1 MRPSIRPERPALVL
15 SAIISTIRLRPALVA
30 DKSAT
35 FCRYI
40 GRKMLRPMI
49 ELQPNECAPKQQRAF
64 ALPRM
69 SIGISGSG
77 AVISRH
83 TKPDPTTAA
92 SANSRRIAGD
102 AHE

>member
-15 SAIISTIRLRPALVA
+15 SAIISTIRLKPALVA
-30 DKSAT
+30 DSPAT

-49 ELQPNECAPKQQRAF
+49 EPQPNECAETQQRAV
-64 ALPRM
+64 ALRRM
-69 SIGISGSG
+69 SIGMSGSG
-77 AVISRH
+77 AVFSRH
-83 TKPDPTTAA
+83 TNPEPTRAA
-92 SANSRRIAGD
+92 IANSRRIGGD

>member
-15 SAIISTIRLRPALVA
+15 SAIISTIRLKPALVA
-30 DKSAT
+30 DRPAT

-49 ELQPNECAPKQQRAF
+49 ELQPNECAATQQRAV
-64 ALPRM
+64 ALRRM

-77 AVISRH
+77 AVINRQ
-83 TKPDPTTAA
+83 TKLDPTKAA
-92 SANSRRIAGD
+92 IANSRRIGGD